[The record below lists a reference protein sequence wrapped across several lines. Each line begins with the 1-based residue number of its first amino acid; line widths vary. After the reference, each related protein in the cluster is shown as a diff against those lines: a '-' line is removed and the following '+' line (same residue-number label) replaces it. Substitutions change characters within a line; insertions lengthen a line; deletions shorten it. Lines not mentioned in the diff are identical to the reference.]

1 MMRKLVELLI
11 IGFVACASTAANQE
25 EASKP
30 LQVGDKAPD
39 FALQDATDQTHSL
52 KKLRGKVIVLI
63 LGNRKIRKEDDKWAH
78 AFQKDYQANNQ
89 IVAYIIADMRS
100 VPRFIPKGLVK
111 RQLKKN
117 KPPVTLLLDWKGET
131 HKAYRTQKEEPNL
144 YIVNPDGN
152 LVFHIK
158 ANFGDET
165 YKKLKAVTENEI
177 AKIKK

>member
-1 MMRKLVELLI
+1 
-11 IGFVACASTAANQE
+11 
-25 EASKP
+25 
-30 LQVGDKAPD
+30 
-39 FALQDATDQTHSL
+39 
-52 KKLRGKVIVLI
+52 
-63 LGNRKIRKEDDKWAH
+63 
-78 AFQKDYQANNQ
+78 
-89 IVAYIIADMRS
+89 MRS

-152 LVFHIK
+152 LVFHIN